1 MVSCLDR
8 EFVPKM
14 EAEFLVLVDV
24 LQTPS
29 FVFPIHTADRSQ
41 QFDTRLLQRLIR
53 HAKHLLDS
61 SSKSDMCV
69 KLIQIFRQM
78 LSLETAKISD
88 KQVSKQELLTILMK
102 NNSLKTYFFCGF

>member
-24 LQTPS
+24 LQSPS
-29 FVFPIHTADRSQ
+29 LVFPAHSLDRSP
-41 QFDTRLLQRLIR
+41 QFDARLLQRLIR
-53 HAKHLLDS
+53 HAKQQLVDNES
-61 SSKSDMCV
+61 TTKSDMCV

-78 LSLETAKISD
+78 LSLEAAKISD
-88 KQVSKQELLTILMK
+88 KQVNKYLNLINLV
-102 NNSLKTYFFCGF
+102 